1 MSDETFDE
9 TQREVN
15 AVIGGV
21 YSGSPGFIVGYNLV
35 LRSPYVQAA
44 DAAERQKR
52 ILEGTEPS
60 PITSMD
66 MYEYLQS
73 IQGDPEQYEN
83 LVKALFV
90 EGHITFQNDVEELY
104 DPEIV
109 FNGMLDVMSEVTE
122 RAQQLGVSPQQ
133 VLAATEDKD
142 QFIPTLDRKFKETD
156 IDLFEE
162 KLGETQ
168 QGLVMLP
175 DMAMLEEMYAKQA
188 IDLAG
193 FDATKTD
200 PTGFQNF
207 IKGMRTAALAAKDR
221 GEQYDVGAQIRQDI
235 RTKYPDNVGFMQ
247 HKDSTS
253 RLMDWMEKV
262 RPT

>member
-15 AVIGGV
+15 ATLGGV
-21 YSGSPGFIVGYNLV
+21 YSGSPGFIVGYNVV

-52 ILEGTEPS
+52 NLDGRPT

-90 EGHITFQNDVEELY
+90 EGYISFQNDVEELY
-104 DPEIV
+104 DPEVV
-109 FNGMLDVMSEVTE
+109 FDGMLDVMSDVTE

-133 VLAATEDKD
+133 VLAATDDKD

-162 KLGETQ
+162 KLGEAQ
-168 QGLVMLP
+168 QGLVVLP
-175 DMAMLEEMYAKQA
+175 DMAQLEEMYSKESVA
-188 IDLAG
+188 LAG

-200 PTGFQNF
+200 ATGFQNF

-221 GEQYDVGAQIRQDI
+221 GEQYDVGAQVRQDI
-235 RTKYPDNVGFMQ
+235 RTKYPDNVGFMEHQ
-247 HKDSTS
+247 DSTS